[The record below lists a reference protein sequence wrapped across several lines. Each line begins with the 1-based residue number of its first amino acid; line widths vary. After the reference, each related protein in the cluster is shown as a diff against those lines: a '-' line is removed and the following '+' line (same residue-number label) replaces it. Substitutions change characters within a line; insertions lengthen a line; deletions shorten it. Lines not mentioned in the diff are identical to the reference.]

1 MIGRWIKVK
10 QMTEDERIWNNINKM
25 KKMKNIRSIVKS
37 STGEDYDIKLWFH
50 YSLNINTNQ

>member
-1 MIGRWIKVK
+1 
-10 QMTEDERIWNNINKM
+10 MTEDERIWNNINKM

-37 STGEDYDIKLWFH
+37 STGEDYDINLWFH